1 MTVQDLHRKK
11 VYCNVR
17 RLCKIY
23 EVNEEQAR
31 ALDIHLN
38 TALRA
43 GAGSGKTRVLTKRFV
58 RCLLENPTLTLDN
71 IAAIT
76 FTRKAA
82 TEMRTGFEGSFLI
95 EFKDY

>member
-1 MTVQDLHRKK
+1 MLED
-11 VYCNVR
+11 
-17 RLCKIY
+17 LCKIY

-58 RCLLENPTLTLDN
+58 RCLLENQH
-71 IAAIT
+71 
-76 FTRKAA
+76 
-82 TEMRTGFEGSFLI
+82 
-95 EFKDY
+95 